1 MSTFCNQI
9 EEIKA
14 LIYQNK
20 SLAYSTFS
28 LLQEQSAN
36 DPSLLQ
42 TLADNSQNLVSLI
55 ISDIAIDDEE
65 VAAQALKCLGFIIYH
80 PSLVSTIPVDD
91 AYLVLE
97 ALVKVIMSTK
107 IKSVCNLGVWCI
119 SMQQFEASILAGCFN
134 SVLQAVVHALDNPTG
149 SLSTTYEAMQA
160 VMKLAAQLS
169 ERMRE
174 SSHIWAPPIC
184 RRLLSTDKR
193 ERDMS
198 ERCLLKIRPT
208 IIPPPPSLSKA
219 LAEDMKL
226 TLLTVMKD
234 LLNQGLKIQTLQAW
248 GWFIRLQGSHAMK
261 YRHLTNDMLKIP
273 EKTFSDHNP
282 QVQIA
287 SLVFHLEL
295 VELESDFA
303 VVLLVTFYN
312 VAWEGLVDAFID
324 PALLTSETNEPF
336 QNGIQQVRTS
346 GGISC
351 QFEASGCSKSI
362 KLIMT
367 PLIGIIS
374 SKCDVSVYSSCLN
387 TWCYLLHKLDISIN
401 HPSVIKLVLDPIF
414 GAVFQFGPDVKT
426 FWLWNLCLDLL
437 DDFILAKCRN
447 LDHETS
453 NQVSHH
459 STSSKFSWKQQH
471 IKWLPW
477 TIGQL
482 DFLVKMMDIIISHA
496 SIATITPENRSS
508 ACNAALRIFRSFLK
522 GVQMDFR
529 SSSTKYN
536 DIMLCLNTLLRFVK
550 KICEDVTS
558 EGGRSSELHHASL
571 QFLEAAAQDLE
582 PSILRSPL
590 YKVSLNLTYIEN
602 LQMVDNIKNVK
613 YLGISSVAYMD
624 MVSPSVYLS
633 VLYICV
639 VIPSPPATNGM
650 ELLLQ
655 GLHRFFKTILLLY
668 DPVENVSVAVDL
680 LYKHMEFR
688 HLDIW
693 TAIAKGLEDFFNGLT
708 VKDHSLLK
716 LDSNRDFPLA
726 VCHLLSYP
734 FVVCSCPRPTQNKDS
749 GSLKESLLSSERK
762 LKLQQVAEVWKSLYV
777 ALCASKFNKFS
788 ETSSLTEDLCSML
801 NGCIDQNI
809 SMLDHG
815 TEKCFHRDDL
825 GLAYLSGNAV
835 TCVMEQQILT
845 LEASSVG
852 NNVEYARDPKTFSGI
867 KSSLEFSSRFLKLS
881 WSMMDADPSTIHFAT
896 SRVFSV
902 LACFVRCLH
911 TKPSILLFIETI
923 SCPLLQW
930 LSHREIHEE
939 STNEQLY
946 HLWAEILDCLR
957 RCQPPIVFD
966 SSLLKLQAPL
976 LEKTLD
982 HPKSTISELTVTFWN
997 STYGKQIKL
1006 DYPKSL
1012 LDILDKLSRNKRIN
1026 LRPKSLQFLV
1036 KCHPVSEVTARRSRV
1051 TATNSRNSKRVE
1063 LVEDAAN
1070 RFEPEKR
1077 VGSSSKRKSLGLTEH
1092 QKEVRRAQQGRGM
1105 DCSGHGPGIRTY
1117 TSVDFSQGNEDSQE
1131 SQEIRDPESILEMLR
1146 RIA

>member
-1 MSTFCNQI
+1 MSTFCNQV

-14 LIYQNK
+14 LIFHNK

-28 LLQEQSAN
+28 ILQEQSAN

-55 ISDIAIDDEE
+55 IADISIDDEE

-80 PSLVSTIPVDD
+80 PSLVSTIPD
-91 AYLVLE
+91 ADADLVLE
-97 ALVKVIMSTK
+97 ALAKVIMSTK

-119 SMQQFEASILAGCFN
+119 SMQQFEASILDGCFN

-193 ERDMS
+193 ERDVS

-208 IIPPPPSLSKA
+208 IIPPPPALSKA

-226 TLLTVMKD
+226 KLLTAMKD
-234 LLNQGLKIQTLQAW
+234 LLNQGFKIQTLQAW
-248 GWFIRLQGSHAMK
+248 GWLIRLQGSQAMK
-261 YRHLTNDMLKIP
+261 YRHLTNDMLKVP

-287 SLVFHLEL
+287 SL
-295 VELESDFA
+295 
-303 VVLLVTFYN
+303 

-324 PALLTSETNEPF
+324 PALLTSETNDPF

-346 GGISC
+346 GRSSC

-362 KLIMT
+362 KLVMT

-401 HPSVIKLVLDPIF
+401 HPWVIKLVLDPIF
-414 GAVFQFGPDVKT
+414 GAVFRFGPDVKT

-453 NQVSHH
+453 SQVSHH
-459 STSSKFSWKQQH
+459 STSSKWSWKQQR

-496 SIATITPENRSS
+496 SIETITPENRSS

-536 DIMLCLNTLLRFVK
+536 DIMLYLNTLLRFAK

-558 EGGRSSELHHASL
+558 EGGRSSELHHTSL
-571 QFLEAAAQDLE
+571 QFLEAVAQDLE

-639 VIPSPPATNGM
+639 VIPSPPATHGM

-668 DPVENVSVAVDL
+668 DPVENLSVAIGL

-693 TAIAKGLEDFFNGLT
+693 TAIAKGLEDLFNGLT

-716 LDSNRDFPLA
+716 LESNREFPLA
-726 VCHLLSYP
+726 VCHILSYP
-734 FVVCSCPRPTQNKDS
+734 FVVCSCPWPTQNKDC

-777 ALCASKFNKFS
+777 ALCASKFNKLS

-815 TEKCFHRDDL
+815 TEQYFHRDDL

-845 LEASSVG
+845 LAASSVG
-852 NNVEYARDPKTFSGI
+852 NNVEYAHDPKTFSGI
-867 KSSLEFSSRFLKLS
+867 KNSLEFSSRFLKLS
-881 WSMMDADPSTIHFAT
+881 WSMMESDPSTIHFAT
-896 SRVFSV
+896 SRS
-902 LACFVRCLH
+902 
-911 TKPSILLFIETI
+911 TI

-930 LSHREIHEE
+930 LSHREIDKE
-939 STNEQLY
+939 STIEQPY

-1006 DYPKSL
+1006 DYPESL

-1026 LRPKSLQFLV
+1026 LQPKSLQFLV
-1036 KCHPVSEVTARRSRV
+1036 KCHSISGVTARRSRV

-1063 LVEDAAN
+1063 LVEDTAN
-1070 RFEPEKR
+1070 QFEPEKR
-1077 VGSSSKRKSLGLTEH
+1077 VGSSSKRKGMGLTEH

-1146 RIA
+1146 RVA

>member
-1 MSTFCNQI
+1 MSSFCNQI
-9 EEIKA
+9 EEIKS
-14 LIYQNK
+14 LIYSNK
-20 SLAYSTFS
+20 SLAYSTLS
-28 LLQEQSAN
+28 HLQEQSVN

-42 TLADNSQNLVSLI
+42 TLADNSQDLVSLI
-55 ISDIAIDDEE
+55 TVDISIDDEE
-65 VAAQALKCLGFIIYH
+65 VAAQALKCSGFMIYH
-80 PSLVSTIPVDD
+80 PSLVSTIPV
-91 AYLVLE
+91 
-97 ALVKVIMSTK
+97 
-107 IKSVCNLGVWCI
+107 
-119 SMQQFEASILAGCFN
+119 
-134 SVLQAVVHALDNPTG
+134 LQAVVHALDNPIG
-149 SLSTTYEAMQA
+149 SLSTTFEAMQA

-174 SSHIWAPPIC
+174 SSHIWAPPVF
-184 RRLLSTDKR
+184 RRLLSIDKR
-193 ERDMS
+193 ERDIS

-208 IIPPPPSLSKA
+208 IIPPPPALSKA

-226 TLLTVMKD
+226 KLLTVMKD

-261 YRHLTNDMLKIP
+261 YRHLTNDMLKVP

-287 SLVFHLEL
+287 SLV
-295 VELESDFA
+295 
-303 VVLLVTFYN
+303 
-312 VAWEGLVDAFID
+312 AWEGLVDAFIH
-324 PALLTSETNEPF
+324 PALLTSETNEPIK
-336 QNGIQQVRTS
+336 NGIQQVRTS
-346 GGISC
+346 GGSSC
-351 QFEASGCSKSI
+351 QIQASGFSKSI

-374 SKCDVSVYSSCLN
+374 SKCDVSVYSSCLK
-387 TWCYLLHKLDISIN
+387 TWCYLLHKLDISVN
-401 HPSVIKLVLDPIF
+401 HPWVIELVLDPIF
-414 GAVFQFGPDVKT
+414 GAVFRFGPDVKT

-453 NQVSHH
+453 SQVSHH
-459 STSSKFSWKQQH
+459 STP

-508 ACNAALRIFRSFLK
+508 ACDAALKIFRSFLK

-536 DIMLCLNTLLRFVK
+536 DIMLCLNTLLRFIK

-558 EGGRSSELHHASL
+558 EGGRSSELHHTSL
-571 QFLEAAAQDLE
+571 QFLEAVVQDLE
-582 PSILRSPL
+582 PSILGSPL
-590 YKVSLNLTYIEN
+590 YKVSLNFTCIH
-602 LQMVDNIKNVK
+602 LQMVDNIRNVK

-624 MVSPSVYLS
+624 MVSPLVYLS

-639 VIPSPPATNGM
+639 VIPSTPATRGM

-655 GLHRFFKTILLLY
+655 GLRRFFKTILLLY
-668 DPVENVSVAVDL
+668 DPVENLSVAVGL

-708 VKDHSLLK
+708 VKDLSLLK
-716 LDSNRDFPLA
+716 MDSNRDFPRA

-734 FVVCSCPRPTQNKDS
+734 FVVCSCSWPTQKKDS
-749 GSLKESLLSSERK
+749 GSLKESLVSPERK
-762 LKLQQVAEVWKSLYV
+762 LKLQQVAEVWKSLYG

-788 ETSSLTEDLCSML
+788 ETSSLTEELCSML
-801 NGCIDQNI
+801 NGCVDQNI

-815 TEKCFHRDDL
+815 TEQYFHRDDI
-825 GLAYLSGNAV
+825 GLTYLSGTAV

-845 LEASSVG
+845 LAASSVG
-852 NNVEYARDPKTFSGI
+852 NNVEHARDPKTFSGI
-867 KSSLEFSSRFLKLS
+867 KNSLEFSSRFLKLS
-881 WSMMDADPSTIHFAT
+881 WSMMEADPSTILFVT

-902 LACFVRCLH
+902 LVCFVRCLH
-911 TKPSILLFIETI
+911 TKPSILSFIETI

-930 LSHREIHEE
+930 LSHRETQEA
-939 STNEQLY
+939 STNEQLH
-946 HLWAEILDCLR
+946 HLWSEILSCLR

-1006 DYPKSL
+1006 DYPESL

-1026 LRPKSLQFLV
+1026 LQTKSLPFLV
-1036 KCHPVSEVTARRSRV
+1036 KCHSISEVTAQRSRV

-1063 LVEDAAN
+1063 LVEDTAN
-1070 RFEPEKR
+1070 QFEPENR
-1077 VGSSSKRKSLGLTEH
+1077 LGSSSKRKRVGLTEH

-1131 SQEIRDPESILEMLR
+1131 SQEIRDPESILELLR
-1146 RIA
+1146 RTA